1 MGLSKSTLLCLRQLT
16 LMMTEK
22 RKIMMKNLSK
32 HFDILTAF
40 IISFSHEMLRS
51 VC

>member
-1 MGLSKSTLLCLRQLT
+1 MGLSKSTVLYLRQLI
-16 LMMTEK
+16 LMMKKK
-22 RKIMMKNLSK
+22 RKTKMKNLSK

-40 IISFSHEMLRS
+40 VISFSHEIIRS